1 MGNLR
6 KFSSLELVV
15 SRDQAKEILTFFFG
29 HVDLSTDQL
38 TDADRSF
45 AQALMVEALDA
56 SNNMSYVEALF
67 RGSASPSSS
76 IITVAANIV
85 RQSVVNWWRKKIEK
99 VVIYDSVKNTIT
111 VNFKSVWAVRVAT
124 GELMY

>member
-29 HVDLSTDQL
+29 HCDLPTDQL

-45 AQALMVEALDA
+45 AQALMIEALDA

-76 IITVAANIV
+76 IITVATSIV
-85 RQSVVNWWRKKIEK
+85 RQSIVNWWRKKIEN
-99 VVIYDSVKNTIT
+99 VVIYKSVKDRIT
-111 VNFKSVWAVRVAT
+111 VNWKSVWAIREAT
-124 GELMY
+124 GELDY